1 MEPVK
6 LIHIVGFKN
15 SGKTTL
21 INNWIQIIKSLGLKV
36 AVIKHHGHGAKL
48 AMPDESK
55 DSMQYLKNGA
65 DASIVAG
72 SGHTQH
78 ITADEMDYASL
89 KQLALLKK
97 PDVILVEGYK
107 QEPGEKVILVKDEAD
122 WRGLE
127 DLGNIQLVVGL
138 KRHISYPQIADREHI
153 DALNNWLKK
162 WLQSSKE
169 DFYE

>member
-1 MEPVK
+1 
-6 LIHIVGFKN
+6 
-15 SGKTTL
+15 
-21 INNWIQIIKSLGLKV
+21 
-36 AVIKHHGHGAKL
+36 HHLHAFPTRRSSDL
-48 AMPDESK
+48 
-55 DSMQYLKNGA
+55 
-65 DASIVAG
+65 IVAG

-122 WRGLE
+122 WRALE

>member
-1 MEPVK
+1 MK

-36 AVIKHHGHGAKL
+36 VVIKHHGHGAKL

-55 DSMQYLKNGA
+55 DSMQYLKSGA

>member
-1 MEPVK
+1 EK
-6 LIHIVGFKN
+6 IDKQYKN
-15 SGKTTL
+15 KY
-21 INNWIQIIKSLGLKV
+21 
-36 AVIKHHGHGAKL
+36 
-48 AMPDESK
+48 SK
-55 DSMQYLKNGA
+55 KYLKNGA
-65 DASIVAG
+65 HESIVAG

-78 ITADEMDYASL
+78 IIADEKDYASL

-138 KRHISYPQIADREHI
+138 KCHSSYPQIADREHI
-153 DALNNWLKK
+153 D
-162 WLQSSKE
+162 
-169 DFYE
+169 